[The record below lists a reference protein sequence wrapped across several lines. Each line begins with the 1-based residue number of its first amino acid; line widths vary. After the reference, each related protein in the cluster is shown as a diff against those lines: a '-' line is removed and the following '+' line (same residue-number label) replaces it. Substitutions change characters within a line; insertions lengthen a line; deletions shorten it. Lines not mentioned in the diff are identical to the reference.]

1 MEGASVPIAADVE
14 ERKQL
19 EQKVAELEQKLKDV
33 EYEKNNI
40 EYTLSRRQDEYMQVN
55 EQFMSVKEELS
66 KKAAES
72 DELVAHLRK
81 QESEMV
87 TLRNTVKATFMN
99 LTELLTLSGD
109 DMQGK
114 VDAIHAVE
122 DYLFAKEGEEG
133 EESDR
138 SSESPLKVLTSS
150 LMLSRQ
156 TALDLEAR
164 LASTSELSHAQ
175 ESQIARLEE
184 EVEALKQQC
193 SIVEASSSQH
203 VDHIQ
208 ENEEE
213 SEVEKEKVVREKGK
227 DDENEE
233 NGEDDEDDH
242 EQPSTPLQST
252 ETLNEEHTA
261 ALQQIDDL
269 EEELEEL
276 HETNENLRRA
286 LRGAKDNMEASM
298 KRQEELESQ
307 LNTLQNEFV
316 ELEAHHAE
324 MVNQVVLTGNQRAA
338 DLEKKL
344 EQSQQRSA
352 RLEEEMSGLRASWE
366 TSVNQY
372 EQELA
377 VLRSRKVAVEKQVS
391 VSEQF
396 LEDQTR
402 LHRNEL
408 MKVQEAL
415 RLAEEE
421 KKELRCQ
428 VLEREAELESVQA
441 SGEETGEQL
450 QTLVTSL
457 REQLRS
463 MQTKLSQQQMS
474 ANLVK
479 KREGE
484 MEKQLQE
491 RLAAGI
497 QEMKEKDREI
507 IRQQQKNYEEELSR
521 MREQITVLTHQLEE
535 ERKSGKKM
543 RETVVQLNELFESQ
557 DRQIE
562 ILKSDVG
569 E

>member
-1 MEGASVPIAADVE
+1 M
-14 ERKQL
+14 
-19 EQKVAELEQKLKDV
+19 AELEQKVKDV

-40 EYTLSRRQDEYMQVN
+40 EYTLSRRQDEYMLVN
-55 EQFMSVKEELS
+55 EQLMSAKEELS
-66 KKAAES
+66 KKAMES
-72 DELVAHLRK
+72 DDLVAHLRK

-109 DMQGK
+109 GMQGK
-114 VDAIHAVE
+114 VEAIHAVE
-122 DYLFAKEGEEG
+122 DYLFAKEGIEG
-133 EESDR
+133 EESDH

-150 LMLSRQ
+150 LVLSRQ

-164 LASTSELSHAQ
+164 LTSTSELSQAQ

-184 EVEALKQQC
+184 EVMALKQQC

-203 VDHIQ
+203 VDHVQ
-208 ENEEE
+208 EKEK
-213 SEVEKEKVVREKGK
+213 EVEKENGEEEGD
-227 DDENEE
+227 DDENEDYE
-233 NGEDDEDDH
+233 NEH
-242 EQPSTPLQST
+242 EQLSTPQQPT
-252 ETLNEEHTA
+252 ETLDEAHTA

-276 HETNENLRRA
+276 NETNENLRRA

-307 LNTLQNEFV
+307 LTTLQNEFV

-324 MVNQVVLTGNQRAA
+324 MVNQVVMTGNQRAA

-450 QTLVTSL
+450 QTLVASL

-535 ERKSGKKM
+535 ERKNGKKM

-569 E
+569 EW